1 MRDAVGS
8 TAAGFCIRAIIPGYE
23 FYMTLFPGFKG
34 RIRSDIFFI
43 YIVLRY
49 KKKCVPS
56 PNEKQVLTSK
66 KIISGKDDKIAIDFK
81 IKIVYAIVLKTWSIP
96 LWP

>member
-1 MRDAVGS
+1 MCS
-8 TAAGFCIRAIIPGYE
+8 
-23 FYMTLFPGFKG
+23 
-34 RIRSDIFFI
+34 
-43 YIVLRY
+43 
-49 KKKCVPS
+49 S

-66 KIISGKDDKIAIDFK
+66 KIISEKDDKIAIDFK